1 MNPLP
6 SEVTVYRTRFCGYCV
21 AAARLLQREHVGFR
35 ELDVSADPER
45 RRWLVHATGQHTVP
59 QIFIGERSIGGYEEL
74 AALVRNGELRTLLAE
89 QAKTLALAEQ
99 AKTLAT
105 TPKVG

>member
-1 MNPLP
+1 MDTPNPLP

-21 AAARLLQREHVGFR
+21 AATRLLQREQVEFR
-35 ELDVSADPER
+35 EVDVSADSER

-74 AALVRNGELRTLLAE
+74 AALVRNGGLRTLLD
-89 QAKTLALAEQ
+89 TR
-99 AKTLAT
+99 LAT
-105 TPKVG
+105 PPKVG